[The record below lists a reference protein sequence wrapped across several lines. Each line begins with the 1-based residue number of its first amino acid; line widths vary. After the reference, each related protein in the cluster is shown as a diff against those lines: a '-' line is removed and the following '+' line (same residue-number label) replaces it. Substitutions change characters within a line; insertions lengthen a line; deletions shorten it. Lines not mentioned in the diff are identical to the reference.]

1 MASDTQTETPHWIA
15 AGNGPGVLFI
25 HGAGGNAAVWWQQM
39 AYFAPNYR
47 CIAYDLPG
55 FGHSPKVAPE
65 ALDQAFSDGAL
76 AVMDAAGLEKASI
89 VTQSLGGWA
98 GLRLALRHP
107 DRVER
112 LVLGCTMAG
121 IAHPPALQ
129 AFHDSQKKMDPA
141 RGPASLALGQ
151 QLAKA
156 EPAKEYLYQQLGAF
170 NTPFDPAAA
179 QAVFGPQALI
189 PPEQLKQVKC
199 PVIIFA
205 GANDAIWP
213 PESLKGLLP
222 YFEEHEAHFHVFEG
236 CGHSPYFEIPDEYNS
251 VLGIHISD

>member
-1 MASDTQTETPHWIA
+1 
-15 AGNGPGVLFI
+15 
-25 HGAGGNAAVWWQQM
+25 
-39 AYFAPNYR
+39 
-47 CIAYDLPG
+47 DLPG
-55 FGHSPKVAPE
+55 FGRTPTVAPE

-76 AVMDAAGLEKASI
+76 AVMDAAGLDKASI

-112 LVLGCTMAG
+112 LILGCTMAG

-129 AFHDSQKKMDPA
+129 SFFDSQKKMDA
-141 RGPASLALGQ
+141 RGPASVALGQ
-151 QLAKA
+151 QLHTA

-170 NTPFDPAAA
+170 NTPFSPDAARIL
-179 QAVFGPQALI
+179 FGPDALI
-189 PPEQLKQVKC
+189 PVEQLKDVKC

-205 GANDAIWP
+205 GEHDAIWP
-213 PESLKGLLP
+213 PEALKGVLP
-222 YFEEHEAHFHVFEG
+222 YFEEHEAHFHVFKG

-251 VLGIHISD
+251 VLGVHLSD

>member
-1 MASDTQTETPHWIA
+1 MASETETGTPHWIA
-15 AGNGPGVLFI
+15 AGEGPGVIFI

-39 AYFAPNYR
+39 AHFSANYK
-47 CIAYDLPG
+47 CVAYDLPG
-55 FGHSPKVAPE
+55 FGRSPKVSAD

-76 AVMDAAGLEKASI
+76 AVMDAAGLEKASV

-112 LVLGCTMAG
+112 LILGCTMAG

-129 AFHDSQKKMDPA
+129 SFFDSQKKMDA
-141 RGPASLALGQ
+141 RGPASVALGQ
-151 QLAKA
+151 QLGKA

-170 NTPFDPAAA
+170 NTPFDPALA
-179 QAVFGPQALI
+179 QAVFGPDALI
-189 PPEQLKQVKC
+189 PVERLKEVKC

-205 GANDAIWP
+205 GENDAIWP
-213 PESLKGLLP
+213 PEALNGLLP
-222 YFEEHEAHFHVFEG
+222 HFEEHEAHFHVFKG
-236 CGHSPYFEIPDEYNS
+236 CGHSPYFEVPDDYNS
-251 VLGIHISD
+251 VLGVHLSD